1 MKAKFSGMILVSIVL
16 FLIIE
21 CIVRCANQTKPDNN
35 SNTEDYPCGITEEY
49 ADSLKS
55 NTILKTDING
65 NVYEEY

>member
-1 MKAKFSGMILVSIVL
+1 MKAKFSGVIFVSIIL

-21 CIVRCANQTKPDNN
+21 SIISCVNQTKPDNT

-55 NTILKTDING
+55 DTIIKTDIDG